1 MVQQIKQSSI
11 ANFYLIQFQ
20 FKDVNV
26 AIVSKVTS
34 KNFEQVK
41 LTWTDT
47 SATFSH
53 SGLFNGKLGILRK
66 FKSVSFKLF
75 MRGEEMY
82 AAHFQVKPT
91 TQVRLQVRGRRG
103 SQQII
108 GGVFLVVGDKKKNL
122 IIFALHIST
131 IETVYKL

>member
-91 TQVRLQVRGRRG
+91 TQVRLQARGRVSTDHWRSVSCRG
-103 SQQII
+103 RQEEK
-108 GGVFLVVGDKKKNL
+108 FNYFC
-122 IIFALHIST
+122 FAYFDDRDGL
-131 IETVYKL
+131 